1 VDVLHQWA
9 DRDWPGKTASH
20 EGIKS
25 RITEELLASEP
36 ELPEELDQ
44 WGGWVERQFK
54 ATGFFRTEHDGQRW
68 WLVDPDGRAFYS
80 IGVDC
85 VRPNS
90 EAETDGNEDLFAELP
105 SKEGPYRNCWT
116 SYGDGKE
123 TLFDGMRYNLMR
135 AMGEVWFERWMEL
148 CSRRMLNWGFNTIGN
163 WSDSTFCRFSG
174 LPYVWQLRDFPKTE
188 KMIFRDFP
196 DVFSNEYVR
205 NSRLFAEQLEARR
218 HERRLVGYFLR
229 NEPHWAFGEYNLAE
243 QMLLQGGQFASRSR
257 FVRWL
262 KSRYSD
268 VGALNRAWGSA
279 LASFAALASKPTGR
293 EQLASAAAR
302 ADLKEFNRMMIAR
315 YVQVPSEQCK
325 RVDPNHLNLGVRY
338 AWLAHEDL
346 LAGADA
352 FDVFS
357 INGYQDGPPAD
368 SIARCSA
375 AANAP
380 VIIGESHTGA
390 IDRGLPAGGL
400 RVVRTQQERA
410 ESYRYYAEQ
419 AAAIPA
425 LVGTHYFQWNDQ
437 HVAGR
442 FDGENYQIGLVDIC
456 QQPYAEFAAAAR
468 RSHARIYRIAAGEL
482 APVERLP
489 DSIPV
494 T

>member
-1 VDVLHQWA
+1 
-9 DRDWPGKTASH
+9 
-20 EGIKS
+20 
-25 RITEELLASEP
+25 
-36 ELPEELDQ
+36 
-44 WGGWVERQFK
+44 
-54 ATGFFRTEHDGQRW
+54 
-68 WLVDPDGRAFYS
+68 
-80 IGVDC
+80 
-85 VRPNS
+85 
-90 EAETDGNEDLFAELP
+90 
-105 SKEGPYRNCWT
+105 
-116 SYGDGKE
+116 
-123 TLFDGMRYNLMR
+123 
-135 AMGEVWFERWMEL
+135 
-148 CSRRMLNWGFNTIGN
+148 MLNWGFNTIGN